1 MMELAATLIVIL
13 VRAIFIV
20 SYTEY
25 VRLKTL
31 EARVKQQQL
40 DIEKSVKLQRCDS
53 IRILQI
59 ERERTRCLVL

>member
-59 ERERTRCLVL
+59 ERELDV